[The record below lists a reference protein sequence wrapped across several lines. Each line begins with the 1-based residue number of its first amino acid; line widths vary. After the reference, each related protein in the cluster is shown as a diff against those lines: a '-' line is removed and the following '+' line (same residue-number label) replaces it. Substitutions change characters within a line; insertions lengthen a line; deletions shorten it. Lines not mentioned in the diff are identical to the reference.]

1 MTKRP
6 LPKDPNEILERI
18 RKYLEILNLPHV
30 RNELEEYL
38 AWATR
43 ESPAPSVFLERILGE
58 EASLRRERRIERR
71 IATSGLKER
80 KTLEAFD
87 FAFQP
92 KLDRAVVL
100 ELARLDFVQRAEDL
114 IITGKSGTGKSH
126 ILQALALKACEQQY
140 SVRYARAVDLLDD
153 LYAGLGDGT
162 YLERLKRWCAPQVLV
177 IDDVGL
183 GQVKKRDTEPTA
195 AHMLFN
201 LLDRR
206 HTRASTAM
214 TSNIN
219 LSAWGQYLGDAT
231 LAAAV
236 LDRLAMRA
244 IRIDIDGP
252 SFRQQFAQERAKK
265 LKTKLPEERPES

>member
-1 MTKRP
+1 MNIFER
-6 LPKDPNEILERI
+6 LED
-18 RKYLEILNLPHV
+18 H
-30 RNELEEYL
+30 L

-43 ESPAPSVFLERILGE
+43 ESAPPSALLERIFAE
-58 EASLRRERRIERR
+58 EATLRREKRIERR
-71 IATSGLKER
+71 VALSGLKER

-87 FAFQP
+87 WLFQP
-92 KLDRAVVL
+92 NLDKALIL
-100 ELARLDFVQRAEDL
+100 ELARLQFVQRAEDL

-126 ILQALALKACEQQY
+126 ILMAVALRACEQQL
-140 SVRYARAVDLLDD
+140 SVRYARCVDLLDD

-162 YLERLKRWCAPQVLV
+162 YLQRLKKWCAADLLV

-183 GQVKKRDTEPTA
+183 GQVKRREDEPTA

-206 HTRASTAM
+206 HTHASTAM
-214 TSNIN
+214 TSNIK

-252 SFRQQFAQERAKK
+252 SYRQQVAKDRAKARG
-265 LKTKLPEERPES
+265 TKPPEDAPE

>member
-1 MTKRP
+1 MKKRP
-6 LPKDPNEILERI
+6 PSDAKNDLIARI
-18 RKYLEILNLPHV
+18 RHHLETLKLPHI
-30 RNELEEYL
+30 LAKLDEYL
-38 AWATR
+38 AWATH
-43 ESPAPSVFLERILGE
+43 ESPSPSLLLDHVLGE
-58 EASLRRERRIERR
+58 EATLRRAQRIERR
-71 IATSGLKER
+71 IALSGLKER

-87 FAFQP
+87 WLFQP
-92 KLDRAVVL
+92 SLDKGL
-100 ELARLDFVQRAEDL
+100 IIELAGLQFVQRAEDL

-126 ILQALALKACEQQY
+126 LLMAFALRACEQQLA
-140 SVRYARAVDLLDD
+140 VRYARCVDMLDD

-162 YLERLKRWCAPQVLV
+162 YLERLKKWCAPAFLV

-183 GQVKKRDTEPTA
+183 GQVKKREGEPTA

-206 HTRASTAM
+206 HTHASTAM
-214 TSNIN
+214 TSNIK

-244 IRIDIDGP
+244 IRVDIDGP
-252 SFRQQFAQERAKK
+252 SYRQQTAKDRARARGS
-265 LKTKLPEERPES
+265 KLPEDSPE